1 MIVDR
6 RIERKPQPSQHPV
19 PRLSRCGVIIR
30 CAIVATCAVAVHART
45 VIAAGAVDATG
56 LHSDITFSE
65 YSPLSRTSEMVRRLF
80 SPLQAWRTNRLIE
93 KRGNVREQSINLS
106 QEKFAV
112 YLPSTRPPRGYALL
126 VFVPPWEQAT
136 VPSQWIAELDR
147 RGMIF
152 VTAANSGNDTSV
164 LDRREPLALLAAHN
178 IAQHYPID
186 SGRVYIGG
194 FSGGSRVA
202 MRLALGYPDVFRG
215 ALLNAGSDPIGNAQI
230 PLPPAD
236 LMHEFQQSTR
246 LVYLTG
252 KDDVPRLDMDARS
265 LRSMQEWCVLDIGT
279 VQVAWSGH
287 EVPSAAAFK
296 KGLEA
301 LETRANPAAEKLAAC
316 RQQHEAQLDDQ
327 LHAVEQALGSGRIAE
342 ATTMLEKIDTR
353 YGGLAAPRSRELAE
367 KLEAPQ

>member
-1 MIVDR
+1 ML
-6 RIERKPQPSQHPV
+6 EPK
-19 PRLSRCGVIIR
+19 RLIAY
-30 CAIVATCAVAVHART
+30 CALVAACAVAVHAQT
-45 VIAAGAVDATG
+45 VAAAANVDAIG
-56 LHSDITFSE
+56 LHSDIAFTE

-80 SPLQAWRTNRLIE
+80 SPLQAWRTNRVIE
-93 KRGNVREQSINLS
+93 KRGDVREQSIDLS

-112 YLPSTRPPRGYALL
+112 YVPSTRPPSGYALL

-136 VPSQWIAELDR
+136 VPPQWIAEFDR
-147 RGMIF
+147 HGMIF
-152 VTAANSGNDTSV
+152 VTAAHSGNDASV

-186 SGRVYIGG
+186 PGRVYIGG

-236 LMHEFQQSTR
+236 LMHEFQESTH

-252 KDDVPRLDMDARS
+252 RDDAPRLDMDAHSR
-265 LRSMQEWCVLDIGT
+265 RSMQEWCVFDVTT

-287 EVPSAAAFK
+287 EVPNAAAFK
-296 KGLEA
+296 KALDA
-301 LETRANPAAEKLAAC
+301 LENRTNPAVEKIASC
-316 RQQHEAQLDDQ
+316 RQQYETQLDDQ
-327 LHAVEQALGSGRIAE
+327 LHAVDQALGSGRNAE
-342 ATTMLEKIDTR
+342 ATTMLEKIDAR
-353 YGGLAAPRSRELAE
+353 YGGLAAPRSLELAE
-367 KLEAPQ
+367 KLEAQP

>member
-1 MIVDR
+1 MIA
-6 RIERKPQPSQHPV
+6 
-19 PRLSRCGVIIR
+19 R
-30 CAIVATCAVAVHART
+30 CALVATCAVAVHART
-45 VIAAGAVDATG
+45 VTAAGAVDATG
-56 LHSDITFSE
+56 LHTDIPFSE
-65 YSPLSRTSEMVRRLF
+65 YSPLSRTSQMVRRLF
-80 SPLQAWRTNRLIE
+80 SPLQGWRTNHLIE
-93 KRGNVREQSINLS
+93 KRGDVREQSIDLS
-106 QEKFAV
+106 QEKFAF
-112 YLPSTRPPRGYALL
+112 YLPSTKPPGGYALL

-152 VTAANSGNDTSV
+152 VTAANSGNNASV

-178 IAQHYPID
+178 IARHYPID
-186 SGRVYIGG
+186 PGRVYIGG

-252 KDDVPRLDMDARS
+252 KDDAPRLDMDTRS
-265 LRSMQEWCVLDIGT
+265 FRSMPEWCVFDIGT

-296 KGLEA
+296 KGLDA
-301 LETRANPAAEKLAAC
+301 LETRAGPAVEKLAAC
-316 RQQHEAQLDDQ
+316 RNQHEAQLDNQ
-327 LHAVEQALGSGRIAE
+327 LRAVEQALGNRRIAE
-342 ATTMLEKIDTR
+342 ANTMLEKIDAR
-353 YGGLAAPRSRELAE
+353 YGGLAAPRSLELAE
-367 KLEAPQ
+367 KLEAPR